1 MSQSQPFLP
10 TNRAFLVQFRT
21 HSMVASP
28 SYAGRVEHVVSGE
41 GTRFQSLD
49 GGPGEE
55 PARGTDGGWFGQ
67 LNQAALAGRREQPS
81 IRPHRSKRP
90 HPELGM
96 TLHVVTHAMEGVL

>member
-1 MSQSQPFLP
+1 MSQSQPSLP

-49 GGPGEE
+49 ELLAFMIRVLPHV
-55 PARGTDGGWFGQ
+55 Q
-67 LNQAALAGRREQPS
+67 QASSP
-81 IRPHRSKRP
+81 
-90 HPELGM
+90 
-96 TLHVVTHAMEGVL
+96 